1 MELIIATILIV
12 ALGILANRY
21 GYDSRARLHS
31 RERQM
36 ASYEASWRQS
46 ETVRRVE
53 TASQQPQAGE
63 VAGTAGQA
71 VGL

>member
-31 RERQM
+31 RER
-36 ASYEASWRQS
+36 
-46 ETVRRVE
+46 
-53 TASQQPQAGE
+53 
-63 VAGTAGQA
+63 
-71 VGL
+71 